1 MTNTRFEPIATGEAQ
16 FETAAPE
23 IIIDWKP
30 QEQDGTITFNLA
42 KYLMINGVIHYEVPA
57 IRSGSIVAGIS
68 QNFPRRFAPTGMQDP
83 VTGADLS
90 QVSLAGLM
98 LIAKAMV
105 DVLHNEEH
113 APVP

>member
-1 MTNTRFEPIATGEAQ
+1 MTNTRFEAIAEGLAQ

-23 IIIDWKP
+23 IIIDWNP
-30 QEQDGTITFNLA
+30 EVQDGTITFNLA
-42 KYLMINGVIHYEVPA
+42 KYLMINSEIRYEVPA
-57 IRSGSIVAGIS
+57 IRSGSMVAGIS
-68 QNFPRRFAPTGMQDP
+68 QNFHRRFAPTGLKDP
-83 VTGADLS
+83 VTNADLD